1 MLAIINTN
9 GRIEC
14 DGIEFTS
21 GNVVEVLIDGK
32 WLETRIEHNGR
43 DYYSIDNYQLIGN
56 QVRYSQQRNSY

>member
-1 MLAIINTN
+1 MFAIKNAI

-14 DGIEFTS
+14 NGIEFTS